1 MGSLLIRGG
10 TIVTM
15 DPARPVIEDGWVAVE
30 GQHIAGV
37 GEGTPPGRAA
47 STTIEAAG
55 RIVMPGLV
63 NAHLH
68 TRPGRAMGDGLPH
81 KAWHDRYADGYSAR
95 MTQEDSYVGA
105 LLAFGECLKAGT
117 TCVLPMPVLSA
128 AVGRAAEEIG
138 IRATIAPHGGDDPP
152 GAVGLD
158 SLEDN
163 LALLRAQGDPK
174 GKRVRYWLGFD
185 NLVDCTPRYLAQVR
199 EALATYDVGIHT
211 HLNETHGRIA
221 ATQQKFGDLPTR
233 VLEKE
238 GLLGRRTVVAHC
250 IWLEPEEVDILQ
262 RTGTSVAHNPV
273 SNMRLGNGAAPIA
286 ELVDRGINVCLGT
299 DGMLSA
305 YKLDHFETMRVAA
318 MLQRVTRLDC
328 RALPAWRVLE
338 MATVNGARAL
348 GLGAEIG
355 ALRQGMRADLVV
367 LHAGGL
373 HMTPRA
379 RGGHDNL
386 ATLLVYAAHGN
397 DVETVLVDGEI
408 VVRDRRLVRVDE
420 ATVRRG
426 AQAASDRILAGIP
439 AA

>member
-1 MGSLLIRGG
+1 MGSILIRGG

-15 DPARPVIEDGWVAVE
+15 DPARPLSENGWVAIE

-37 GEGTPPGRAA
+37 GEGTPPGLTAA
-47 STTIEAAG
+47 TIIEAAG
-55 RIVMPGLV
+55 KIVMPGLV

-81 KAWHDRYADGYSAR
+81 KEWHDWYADGYSAQ
-95 MTQEDSYVGA
+95 MTQEDAHAGA

-152 GAVGLD
+152 GAKGLD
-158 SLEDN
+158 PLEDT
-163 LALLRAQGDPK
+163 LALIRGQGDPQ

-185 NLVDCTPRYLAQVR
+185 NLVDCTPKYLARVR
-199 EALATYDVGIHT
+199 EALAKYDVGIHT

-221 ATQQKFGDLPTR
+221 ATVQKFGDLPART
-233 VLEKE
+233 LERE
-238 GLLGRRTVVAHC
+238 GLLGKRTVVAHC
-250 IWLEPEEVDILQ
+250 IWLEPEEKDILQ
-262 RTGTSVAHNPV
+262 RTGTSVVHNPV

-286 ELVDRGINVCLGT
+286 ELLDRGVNVCLGT

-328 RALPAWRVLE
+328 QALPAWRVLE

-348 GLGAEIG
+348 GLGAEVG
-355 ALRQGMRADLVV
+355 ALRAGMRADLII
-367 LHAGGL
+367 LDANGL
-373 HMTPRA
+373 HLTPRA

-386 ATLLVYAAHGN
+386 ATLLVYAAHGG
-397 DVETVLVDGEI
+397 DVETVLVDGEV
-408 VVRDRRLVRVDE
+408 VVRERKLMRVDE
-420 ATVRRG
+420 AEVRRA
-426 AQAASDRILAGIP
+426 AQAASDRILAAIP
-439 AA
+439 DR